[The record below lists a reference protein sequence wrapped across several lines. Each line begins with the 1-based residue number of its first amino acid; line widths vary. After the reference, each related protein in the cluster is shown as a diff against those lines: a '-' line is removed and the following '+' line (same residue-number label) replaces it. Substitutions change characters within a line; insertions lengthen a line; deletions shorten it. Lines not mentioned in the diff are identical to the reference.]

1 MLSALVFY
9 RFQDPGDW
17 EVILTVVWHTRPD
30 LTIFLQA
37 HHGDA
42 RQQAAWMC
50 AQARFLTDWNR
61 CGYVVDLEQAG
72 GYWKPRT
79 TIHHFPLIF
88 PSCSFLYSVRA

>member
-30 LTIFLQA
+30 LTIFLQD
-37 HHGDA
+37 HHEDA

-61 CGYVVDLEQAG
+61 CGYVVDLE
-72 GYWKPRT
+72 
-79 TIHHFPLIF
+79 
-88 PSCSFLYSVRA
+88 